1 MILKTLKKII
11 FSKDKKNNTDNN
23 FNDKKDNSVADSE
36 NQNVEENSNV
46 VLASKA
52 FEFASNKIDE
62 LRNEYLLIKEKT
74 SNLLQTNYEL
84 GLRHIEKGN
93 LSDAIFRFRFI
104 KFFWPEFYDAYYLLA
119 YCLYIDRKFV
129 KSKEIIVLLLEK
141 QPNYDK
147 RAVDLLEKINFEI
160 ENKKS

>member
-11 FSKDKKNNTDNN
+11 FSKDKKNNTDDNS
-23 FNDKKDNSVADSE
+23 NDKRGNLGNGSE
-36 NQNVEENSNV
+36 NQDDE
-46 VLASKA
+46 SKA
-52 FEFASNKIDE
+52 IFANKALEFASNKIDE
-62 LRNEYLLIKEKT
+62 LRNEYFLIKEKT

-84 GLRHIEKGN
+84 GLRHMEKGN

-119 YCLYIDRKFV
+119 YCLYIDRKFI
-129 KSKEIIVLLLEK
+129 KSKKIIDLLMEK

-147 RAVDLLEKINFEI
+147 RAIDLLEKITFEM